1 MNAFFGGFTAW
12 IGNLPILVGAGN
24 IVIDNDSL
32 MWILFQ
38 YYTVFWYSK
47 GSNKNNSSIDTFNF
61 HNTSSLPGNEN
72 SILIFVTTW
81 NSFDLQL
88 HLTYLLTNTTDNSAV
103 FRMFS
108 GLKKKNLLN
117 D

>member
-1 MNAFFGGFTAW
+1 MNF
-12 IGNLPILVGAGN
+12 VS
-24 IVIDNDSL
+24 V
-32 MWILFQ
+32 
-38 YYTVFWYSK
+38 YTVFWYSK
-47 GSNKNNSSIDTFNF
+47 GSNENNSSIDTFNF

-108 GLKKKNLLN
+108 GLKKKKPLKWLKISIMPWAHFYF
-117 D
+117 